1 MSSIPRCVTA
11 FPPKHPN
18 KTLTEGKLLHPAL
31 SKMEMKF
38 KLISKQKICQHKK
51 KQQNIISSF
60 MIVALMHDG

>member
-1 MSSIPRCVTA
+1 MSSIPRCVTV

-51 KQQNIISSF
+51 KTTKHNIIFYDCSTD
-60 MIVALMHDG
+60 A